1 MKAKLKYILIST
13 ISVLVLLGIWQLCT
27 DILHLVPAY
36 ALSSP
41 VKVVQSFLYK
51 LTNTAPDGSTLFEH
65 IWTSLKVALV
75 GYGIGAVV
83 GIPLGIAM
91 GWSKKASCFIR
102 PLFDLL
108 RPMPPIAWIPIMIIF
123 LGIGIKARAAIIFLS
138 AFVPCVINSST
149 GILQTNPV
157 HIWVAQTFGAS
168 NIRILFKVA
177 IPSALPQIFTGLTI
191 SLTSAWS
198 ALVAAELLASSSGLG
213 FMIQANRMIGRPDM
227 IIVGMLTI
235 GAIGAILSAILR
247 ILQRCVVKG
256 GSRS

>member
-1 MKAKLKYILIST
+1 MKSKVKYTLIS
-13 ISVLVLLGIWQLCT
+13 IVSVLLVLGAWQLCT
-27 DILHLVPAY
+27 DVLHLVPSY

-41 VKVVQSFLYK
+41 AKVLQSFIFK
-51 LTNTAPDGSTLFEH
+51 LTNTAPDGSTLFQH
-65 IWTSLKVALV
+65 IWTSLKVALI

-83 GIPLGIAM
+83 GIPLGIIM
-91 GWSKKASCFIR
+91 GWSKKASYFIR

-123 LGIGIKARAAIIFLS
+123 LGIGTEARAAIIFLS

-149 GILQTNPV
+149 GIQQTNPV

-168 NIRILFKVA
+168 NMRILFKVA
-177 IPSALPQIFTGLTI
+177 IPSALPQIFTGLTV

-235 GAIGAILSAILR
+235 GAIGAILSALLR
-247 ILQRCVVKG
+247 FLQRRFVKG
-256 GSRS
+256 GNR

>member
-1 MKAKLKYILIST
+1 MKARVKYSM
-13 ISVLVLLGIWQLCT
+13 ISVIAVLLALTVWELCT
-27 DILHLVPAY
+27 DIFHLVPSY
-36 ALSSP
+36 ALASP
-41 VKVVQSFLYK
+41 VKVVKSFLFK
-51 LTNTAPDGSTLFEH
+51 LTNTAPDGSTLPEH
-65 IWTSLKVALV
+65 IWTSLKVALI

-83 GIPLGIAM
+83 GIPLGILM
-91 GWSKKASCFIR
+91 GWSRKASYFIR

-123 LGIGIKARAAIIFLS
+123 LGIGTEARAAIIFLS

-149 GILQTNPV
+149 GIQQTNPV

-168 NIRILFKVA
+168 NLRILFKVA
-177 IPSALPQIFTGLTI
+177 IPSALPQIFTGLAV

-235 GAIGAILSAILR
+235 GAIGAILSALLR
-247 ILQRCVVKG
+247 LLQRRFVKG
-256 GSRS
+256 GKRP